1 MPHISNPVLDDVD
14 VLILG
19 AQVQVIKLVL
29 FVVAYGSQGTVQV
42 LILSIISNDSFLN
55 NPKDTLS

>member
-19 AQVQVIKLVL
+19 AQVQVVKLVL

>member
-14 VLILG
+14 VLILR

>member
-1 MPHISNPVLDDVD
+1 MPHISNPVFDDVD

>member
-19 AQVQVIKLVL
+19 AQVQVVKLVL
-29 FVVAYGSQGTVQV
+29 FVVADGSQGTVQV

>member
-1 MPHISNPVLDDVD
+1 VPHISNPVFDDVD

-29 FVVAYGSQGTVQV
+29 FVVADGSQGTVQV

>member
-19 AQVQVIKLVL
+19 AQVQVVKLVL
-29 FVVAYGSQGTVQV
+29 FVVADGSQGTVQV

-55 NPKDTLS
+55 NSKDTLS

>member
-1 MPHISNPVLDDVD
+1 VPHISNPVFDDVD